1 MLSFLGTLA
10 AGQAVRKATSYVTK
24 RVTTKTWRGILK
36 NGLESLCE
44 SFEWAE
50 DDLESCRITNIVLRT
65 DTVNEILARVGLR
78 LAARSGCQID
88 SIVIKI
94 TLKMKSDL
102 GLFSEPWRIEVV
114 GLTMNLE
121 LGADAASLARP
132 LTSNTI
138 ESDESASVS
147 NDESAEEKPIV
158 LLHKAIESMHLVI
171 RNVRVSVNSSAP
183 AVDVDV
189 ATTATAHL
197 LLQLRELTIATT
209 DAAWQPLPQ
218 NAAYG
223 SGGTVHKLLTLSDFQ
238 VSSNTEHHAT
248 WDEAAAKP
256 MEQIP
261 VSGPSP
267 LPPPPPDP
275 SVPYP
280 PPPPP
285 PAPPSQPP
293 PPPPPP
299 PPPAPEMIIPPKP
312 AAPSAVVESSPGVE
326 RSLIHGLCGQIKVTK
341 QLQSALSG
349 SIAKDFIGKCYLVD
363 FSLESAGRPRLSFP
377 SLPVTLEWDEA
388 RGAFKTIFTG
398 EIRTSLSHV
407 IQAPELAEC
416 MWWHRQLADAF
427 NAVQS
432 DLGSRLATEKR
443 WRAEEH
449 AKVCLLQSKLKQVK
463 EEHEAQQAASRAAL
477 AQAEDQKKRLRQQ
490 AEQLSRGLD
499 AVIRDGALPPT
510 VAPQLVELAQQ
521 AKWLHMSDEGAPE
534 LARGAQQGDGYKL
547 GDGTR
552 AIARAA
558 SSSVVTAAQ
567 AAKSYQLGDG
577 TSAITRAASSSVV
590 TAAQAAKSYQFG
602 DATKGALKI
611 LGRK

>member
-1 MLSFLGTLA
+1 MLGFLGTLV

-36 NGLESLCE
+36 SGLESLCE

-50 DDLESCRITNIVLRT
+50 DDLESCRITNVVLRT
-65 DTVNEILARVGLR
+65 DTVNELLARVGLR

-121 LGADAASLARP
+121 IGADAASLARP
-132 LTSNTI
+132 LTSSTI

-147 NDESAEEKPIV
+147 NDESAEEKPVV
-158 LLHKAIESMHLVI
+158 LLHKAIESMHLVV

-189 ATTATAHL
+189 ATNATAHL

-261 VSGPSP
+261 VSGPSQ
-267 LPPPPPDP
+267 PPP
-275 SVPYP
+275 P

-299 PPPAPEMIIPPKP
+299 PPPAPEMTIPPKP
-312 AAPSAVVESSPGVE
+312 AAPSAVVDSSPGVE
-326 RSLIHGLCGQIKVTK
+326 RSLIHGVCGQIKVTK

-349 SIAKDFIGKCYLVD
+349 SIAKDFIGNCYQVD
-363 FSLESAGRPRLSFP
+363 FSLESVGRPRLSFP
-377 SLPVTLEWDEA
+377 SLPITLEWDEA

-510 VAPQLVELAQQ
+510 VVPQLVELAQQ
-521 AKWLHMSDEGAPE
+521 AKQLQLSDEGAPE
-534 LARGAQQGDGYKL
+534 LARGSSYQL

-567 AAKSYQLGDG
+567 AAKNYQLGDG
-577 TSAITRAASSSVV
+577 TRAITRAASSSVV
-590 TAAQAAKSYQFG
+590 TAAQAAKNYQFG
-602 DATKGALKI
+602 DATKGALKM

>member
-1 MLSFLGTLA
+1 MLSFLGSLA
-10 AGQAVRKATSYVTK
+10 AGEAVRKATSYVTK

-50 DDLESCRITNIVLRT
+50 DDLESCRITNVVLRT

-121 LGADAASLARP
+121 IGADVASLALP
-132 LTSNTI
+132 LTSSTI

-183 AVDVDV
+183 AVDVDA

-209 DAAWQPLPQ
+209 DAAWQPLLQ

-256 MEQIP
+256 MAQIP

-267 LPPPPPDP
+267 PPPSPPDP

-293 PPPPPP
+293 PAGLAPSRPPPPPP
-299 PPPAPEMIIPPKP
+299 PPPAPEMITPPKP
-312 AAPSAVVESSPGVE
+312 ATPSAVVDSSPGVE
-326 RSLIHGLCGQIKVTK
+326 RSLIHGVCGQIKVTK

-349 SIAKDFIGKCYLVD
+349 SIAKDFIGKCYQVD
-363 FSLESAGRPRLSFP
+363 FSLESVGRPRLSFP

-449 AKVCLLQSKLKQVK
+449 AKVCLLQSKLKQLK

-510 VAPQLVELAQQ
+510 VAPQLLELAQQ
-521 AKWLHMSDEGAPE
+521 AKRLHLSDEGAPE
-534 LARGAQQGDGYKL
+534 LARGN
-547 GDGTR
+547 
-552 AIARAA
+552 
-558 SSSVVTAAQ
+558 
-567 AAKSYQLGDG
+567 SYQLGDG
-577 TSAITRAASSSVV
+577 TRSIARAASSSVV

-602 DATKGALKI
+602 DATKGALKM

>member
-1 MLSFLGTLA
+1 MLSFLGSLA
-10 AGQAVRKATSYVTK
+10 AGEAVRKATSYVTK

-50 DDLESCRITNIVLRT
+50 DDLESCRITNVVLRT

-121 LGADAASLARP
+121 IGADVASLALP
-132 LTSNTI
+132 LTSSTI

-183 AVDVDV
+183 AVDVDA

-256 MEQIP
+256 MAQIP

-267 LPPPPPDP
+267 PPPSPPDP

-293 PPPPPP
+293 PAGLAPSRPPPPPP
-299 PPPAPEMIIPPKP
+299 PPPAPEMITPPKP
-312 AAPSAVVESSPGVE
+312 ATPSAVVDSSPGVE
-326 RSLIHGLCGQIKVTK
+326 RSLIHGVCGQIKVTK

-349 SIAKDFIGKCYLVD
+349 SIAKDFIGKCYQVD
-363 FSLESAGRPRLSFP
+363 FSLESVGRPRLSFP

-449 AKVCLLQSKLKQVK
+449 AKVCLLQSKLKQLK

-510 VAPQLVELAQQ
+510 VAPQLLELAQQ
-521 AKWLHMSDEGAPE
+521 AKRLHLSDEGAPE
-534 LARGAQQGDGYKL
+534 LARGN
-547 GDGTR
+547 
-552 AIARAA
+552 
-558 SSSVVTAAQ
+558 
-567 AAKSYQLGDG
+567 SYQLGDG
-577 TSAITRAASSSVV
+577 TRSIARAASSSVV

-602 DATKGALKI
+602 DATKGALKM